1 MNTTRCHTLTRLLL
15 SCLLLVL
22 LTVTASSADAADIGV
37 IFGDRTQ
44 PFEATSGSLVLM
56 SSGTCGAEGDGSN
69 LTWTLDD
76 EGTLTISGSGAISDY
91 ERGKTPWSDLCG
103 DIKNVIVGGGVTRV
117 GNNAFY
123 DCKEITAVLL
133 PDSLRSLGN
142 AAFGWCYNLKSIVLP
157 QGLQSIGISA
167 FYWNGAI
174 PEITIPGSV
183 QEIGAGAFARC
194 VAMEAIYVEK
204 DNAVYCDIDGV
215 LFDKAGTT
223 LFQYPAGRAGAYR
236 IPDGVIGC
244 AQGEKFAC
252 AGKLTELTIPASMQ
266 KIGDFCFCG
275 QLKSI
280 LVENGNPSYKSVDG
294 VLFSADGKT
303 LVAYPPAK
311 RDADYTIPSGVEQI
325 GDYAFHSVQVTQ
337 ITVPDS
343 VEKIGRMGFG
353 YSDGLKQVIFE
364 GSAPRMGENVFEGK
378 RSVRVYYV
386 AGASG
391 WESYVRSD
399 LLAFADKA
407 DIQHYDAAACLQSL
421 GVEEAS
427 TESFEPQMAMT
438 RRQVCKYIARLCGT
452 ENYKGSVSFSDV
464 PADNAFYPYIAFCVE
479 NGYMRGT
486 GDEIFSPDDNVTMYQ
501 FAKTLLLVL
510 GYDEQAEGLSV
521 QDWMIN
527 TINLA
532 GKLGLFDGVNTPYS
546 GTLSKDD
553 MCQMLYS
560 ALFAKT
566 VGYYS
571 NGERYEGDIL
581 LNKNDYD
588 VRSMVWCG
596 SKTPVLQE
604 PLAESS
610 FDLVGSR
617 NTGSRYG
624 ETPLCDL
631 VVDGL
636 YWYANTVLGQN
647 VDIAILNGGGV
658 RTDIPSGAIT
668 KDMLTQVMPF
678 GNTVGIFKVTGEQ
691 LLEAMEAACQKL
703 PSGTSALLHVAGMR
717 YAVHSDIPFQS
728 TGEYLCS
735 ISYEPY
741 YKPASI
747 GRRVEIFS
755 IGGKIF
761 STTDTY
767 TIAANSYL
775 MEGGDAYYTFA
786 EGTDRIESST
796 TLVDAT
802 ALYLSNGLNGVV
814 PQKYSKTDGRV
825 TVVRSCDAVLTA
837 ESQISGSQDI
847 PSTAFQIENVCENLQ
862 EYVLIASY
870 YSDAH
875 QQIAV
880 EVKETGPLSQ
890 GNVQTLRLNGCESAA
905 CAKLYVV
912 HKNDLTPACT
922 AVQYGEKTVSP
933 VSAIEPLAQT
943 HTARSIPSVDGVEV

>member
-1 MNTTRCHTLTRLLL
+1 MKTTRCHTLTGLLL
-15 SCLLLVL
+15 SCLLLLL
-22 LTVTASSADAADIGV
+22 LTVTASAADTV
-37 IFGDRTQ
+37 
-44 PFEATSGSLVLM
+44 A
-56 SSGTCGAEGDGSN
+56 SGTCGAEGDN
-69 LTWTLDD
+69 LTWSLDSD
-76 EGTLTISGSGAISDY
+76 GVLTISGSGAISDY
-91 ERGKTPWSDLCG
+91 ERGKTPWSGLCG
-103 DIKNVIVGGGVTRV
+103 DIKNVIVGEGVTRV

-123 DCKEITAVLL
+123 DCREITAVSL
-133 PDSLRSLGN
+133 PDSLQSLGN
-142 AAFGWCYNLKSIVLP
+142 AAFGWCYNLKSIELP

-167 FYWNGAI
+167 FYWNRAI
-174 PEITIPGSV
+174 PEITIPASV
-183 QEIGAGAFARC
+183 KEIGAGAFARC
-194 VAMEAIYVEK
+194 VAVEMIHVEK

-223 LFQYPAGRAGAYR
+223 LVQYPAGRAGAYQ
-236 IPDGVIGC
+236 IPSGVTGSV
-244 AQGEKFAC
+244 QREEFAC

-266 KIGDFCFCG
+266 KIGDFSFCG

-294 VLFSADGKT
+294 VLFSADGKM

-311 RDADYTIPSGVEQI
+311 RDTAYTIPSGVEQI
-325 GDYAFHSVQVTQ
+325 EDCAFHSAQVTQ

-343 VEKIGRMGFG
+343 VTKIGRMAFG

-364 GSAPRMGENVFEGK
+364 GSAPQMGESVFEGK
-378 RSVRVYYV
+378 RSVRVYYA
-386 AGASG
+386 AGVSG

-407 DIQHYDAAACLQSL
+407 DIQHYDAAACLQSI

-427 TESFEPQMAMT
+427 TESFEPQMSMT
-438 RRQVCKYIARLCGT
+438 RKQVCKYIARLCGT
-452 ENYKGSVSFSDV
+452 ENYKGSVGFNDV

-479 NGYMRGT
+479 KGYMRGT
-486 GDEIFSPDDNVTMYQ
+486 DDGIFSPDDNVTIYQ
-501 FAKTLLLVL
+501 FAKILLLVL
-510 GYDEQAEGLSV
+510 GYDEQAEGLNG
-521 QDWMIN
+521 QDWMIK
-527 TINLA
+527 TIKLA
-532 GKLGLFDGVNTPYS
+532 DKLGLFHGVSTSYS
-546 GTLSKDD
+546 DVLSKDD

-560 ALFAKT
+560 ALFVKT

-571 NGERYEGDIL
+571 NGERYEGDIP

-588 VRSMVWCG
+588 VHGMAWCG
-596 SKTPVLQE
+596 SKTPMIQK
-604 PLAESS
+604 PLAVSS

-631 VVDGL
+631 VADGL

-755 IGGKIF
+755 IGGKTF

-814 PQKYSKTDGRV
+814 PQKYRKTDGRV

-837 ESQISGSQDI
+837 ESQISGPQDI
-847 PSTAFQIENVCENLQ
+847 PSTAFQIENVCEGQQ

-870 YSDAH
+870 YSDAQ

-880 EVKETGPLSQ
+880 EVRETGPLSQ
-890 GNVQTLRLNGCESAA
+890 GNVQTLRLNGCEGAA

-912 HKNDLTPACT
+912 HKNDLTPAC
-922 AVQYGEKTVSP
+922 AAMQYEDEATSYTFVI
-933 VSAIEPLAQT
+933 VPL
-943 HTARSIPSVDGVEV
+943 V

>member
-1 MNTTRCHTLTRLLL
+1 MNTTRCQTLTRLLL

-22 LTVTASSADAADIGV
+22 LTVTVSAADTV
-37 IFGDRTQ
+37 S
-44 PFEATSGSLVLM
+44 SGS
-56 SSGTCGAEGDGSN
+56 CGAEGDGSN
-69 LTWTLDD
+69 LTWTLDSD
-76 EGTLTISGSGAISDY
+76 GVLTISGSGAISDY

-103 DIKNVIVGGGVTRV
+103 DIKNVIVGEGVTRV

-123 DCKEITAVLL
+123 DCKEITAVSL
-133 PDSLRSLGN
+133 PDSLQSLGN
-142 AAFGWCYNLKSIVLP
+142 AAFGWCYNLKSIKLP
-157 QGLQSIGISA
+157 QGLQSIGIGA
-167 FYWNGAI
+167 FYWNRAI

-194 VAMEAIYVEK
+194 VAMEAIRVEK

-223 LFQYPAGRAGAYR
+223 LVQYPAGRAGAYQ
-236 IPDGVIGC
+236 IPDGVTDSV
-244 AQGEKFAC
+244 QEEEFAC

-266 KIGDFCFCG
+266 KIGDFSFCG

-325 GDYAFHSVQVTQ
+325 GVCAFHSVQVTQ

-364 GSAPRMGENVFEGK
+364 GSAPQMGENVFEGK

-486 GDEIFSPDDNVTMYQ
+486 GDEIFSLDDNVTMYQ

-510 GYDEQAEGLSV
+510 GYDEQAEGLSG

-604 PLAESS
+604 PLAVSS

-636 YWYANTVLGQN
+636 YWYAYTVLGQN
-647 VDIAILNGGGV
+647 VDIAILNGGSI
-658 RTDIPSGAIT
+658 RTDLTAGELC
-668 KDMLTQVMPF
+668 KDDLEQMMPF
-678 GNTVGIFKVTGEQ
+678 GNKAAVMEIKGDQ
-691 LLEAMEAACQKL
+691 LLLAMEAACQIV
-703 PSGTSALLHVAGMR
+703 PSGTTAFPQVSGM
-717 YAVHSDIPFQS
+717 
-728 TGEYLCS
+728 EYLIRS
-735 ISYEPY
+735 NVAFESMGDSLGNVSGVPY
-741 YKPASI
+741 YRPAAVN
-747 GRRVEIFS
+747 RVEILRVGEKAFS
-755 IGGKIF
+755 PDAVYRIV
-761 STTDTY
+761 TND
-767 TIAANSYL
+767 YL
-775 MEGGDAYYTFA
+775 MYGGDAYFTFNDGSGRVVS
-786 EGTDRIESST
+786 ET
-796 TLVDAT
+796 TLVEAV
-802 ALYLSNGLNGVV
+802 ALYLSNGLSGVV

-837 ESQISGSQDI
+837 ESQISGPQDI
-847 PSTAFQIENVCENLQ
+847 PSTAFQIENVCEDLQ

-870 YSDAH
+870 YSDAQ

-880 EVKETGPLSQ
+880 EVRETGPLSQ
-890 GNVQTLRLNGCESAA
+890 GNVQTLRLNGCEGAA
-905 CAKLYVV
+905 YAKLYVV
-912 HKNDLTPACT
+912 HKDDLTPACA
-922 AVQYGEKTVSP
+922 AVQYGGKNVAP
-933 VSAIEPLAQT
+933 VSAIEPLTQT
-943 HTARSIPSVDGVEV
+943 HTAKSIPSVDGVEN